1 MPSCIKLFR
10 SCRAYLPAG
19 IFLCALVVFTANC
32 GKSDRSASR
41 AENDQNRK
49 LSIFYTCDTRGNLKP
64 CECKDGDA
72 GGVAR
77 RMTAL
82 EAMQDGDQILVDA
95 GDVAGGGRSWEIS
108 DYVMLLM
115 AYDVMG
121 YHAVNLGARE
131 AAIPVSSLKEIA
143 SRHPYLVSANLADAD
158 GLLIA
163 EPYRIITLTNGLR
176 IGVMGVVDDRI
187 PSSQLGEGV
196 QVLSLDDAVIKHM
209 SALIDQSDLVVLLAF
224 VDDQRLNELASVFFE
239 VDVLIGGKV
248 SQPQSQPEKIN
259 RTQVVRMTDQG
270 KHIGRLDIE
279 VTGGEVTGTTADT
292 TYLNHEIPDASVME
306 PIVKLFE
313 SSLKGNNRADQ
324 FIKSE
329 PGLKSLGDD

>member
-1 MPSCIKLFR
+1 MPSCIKSFR
-10 SCRAYLPAG
+10 SCRACFPVG
-19 IFLCALVVFTANC
+19 ILLCVFAVFTAGC
-32 GKSDRSASR
+32 GKSDRDKSGTV
-41 AENDQNRK
+41 NDENRK

-82 EAMQDGDQILVDA
+82 ESMQKGDHILVDA
-95 GDVAGGGRSWEIS
+95 GDVAGGGKSWEIS
-108 DYVMLLM
+108 DYAMLLT

-121 YHAVNLGARE
+121 YHAVNLGERE
-131 AAIPVSSLKEIA
+131 AAIPLPSLKEFA
-143 SRHPYLVSANLADAD
+143 SGHPYLISANLAGSD
-158 GLLIA
+158 GHLIA
-163 EPYRIITLTNGLR
+163 DPYRVITLTNGFR
-176 IGVMGVVDDRI
+176 VGVMGVVDDRI
-187 PSSQLGEGV
+187 PSTQLGEGV
-196 QVLSLDDAVIKHM
+196 QVLSLEDTVIKHM
-209 SALIDQSDLVVLLAF
+209 AELVSRSDLVVMLAF
-224 VDDQRLNELASVFFE
+224 VDEQRLHELASVFFE

-248 SQPQSQPEKIN
+248 SQPQPLPDKVN

-279 VTGGEVTGTTADT
+279 VMNGEVIGTSADI
-292 TYLNHEIPDASVME
+292 TYLNHEIPDAAVMA
-306 PIVKLFE
+306 PIVTLFE
-313 SSLKGNNRADQ
+313 SSLQGNGRTDQ